1 MDTALT
7 TTIVSTS
14 GAVVTGVLGMFF
26 TANQL
31 GKRIDDMGKRIDDV
45 SNQLGKRID
54 DLRADVRV
62 LSSEC
67 YAFKDVVNGK
77 FAALDTEIAK
87 LMDRRNPQ

>member
-1 MDTALT
+1 MDTTVT

-14 GAVVTGVLGMFF
+14 GAVITGIVGMFF

-31 GKRIDDMGKRIDDV
+31 GKRIDDMRVDI
-45 SNQLGKRID
+45 RE
-54 DLRADVRV
+54 LRA
-62 LSSEC
+62 EF

-77 FAALDTEIAK
+77 LSALDTEIAK

>member
-14 GAVVTGVLGMFF
+14 GAVITGVFGTFF

-31 GKRIDDMGKRIDDV
+31 GKRIDD
-45 SNQLGKRID
+45 
-54 DLRADVRV
+54 LRVDIRE
-62 LSSEC
+62 LRSEF
-67 YAFKDVVNGK
+67 YAFKDVMNGK
-77 FAALDTEIAK
+77 LSTLDTDIAK

>member
-14 GAVVTGVLGMFF
+14 GAVITAIAGMFF
-26 TANQL
+26 TTNQL
-31 GKRIDDMGKRIDDV
+31 GRRIDDV
-45 SNQLGKRID
+45 RIHLGKQID
-54 DLRADVRV
+54 DLRVDVRD
-62 LSSEC
+62 LRAEF

-77 FAALDTEIAK
+77 LSALDTEIAK

>member
-14 GAVVTGVLGMFF
+14 GAVITGVFGMFF
-26 TANQL
+26 A
-31 GKRIDDMGKRIDDV
+31 V
-45 SNQLGKRID
+45 NQLGKRID
-54 DLRADVRV
+54 DLRVDVRE
-62 LSSEC
+62 LRAEF

-77 FAALDTEIAK
+77 LSALDTEIAK